1 MRISSG
7 KYGVKL
13 WLSARDTYRWATRPG
28 RAWPCSTLS
37 GKRLFA
43 EFDAVGDLVD
53 LTVNGRVASVH
64 IDGVE
69 LDAIA
74 ADFILAHLD
83 GEGLAPVLG
92 GRWEVIHA

>member
-13 WLSARDTYRWATRPG
+13 WLSARDTYEWANRSG

-43 EFDAVGDLVD
+43 EFDAVGDLID
-53 LTVNGRVASVH
+53 LTVGGRYGVN

-83 GEGLAPVLG
+83 KGEVA
-92 GRWEVIHA
+92 HA